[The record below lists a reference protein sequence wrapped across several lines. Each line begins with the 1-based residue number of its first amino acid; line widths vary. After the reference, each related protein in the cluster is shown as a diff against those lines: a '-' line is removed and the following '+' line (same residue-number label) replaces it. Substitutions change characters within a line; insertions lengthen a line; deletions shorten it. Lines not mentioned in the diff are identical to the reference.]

1 MIQARFSH
9 DLETAMAEEIEQLR
23 EEIAKLKQEVAVLRA
38 RLSRLEEERAEQ
50 ATESLEPSF

>member
-1 MIQARFSH
+1 
-9 DLETAMAEEIEQLR
+9 MAEDIEQVR
-23 EEIAKLKQEVAVLRA
+23 EELAKLKQEVAVLRA